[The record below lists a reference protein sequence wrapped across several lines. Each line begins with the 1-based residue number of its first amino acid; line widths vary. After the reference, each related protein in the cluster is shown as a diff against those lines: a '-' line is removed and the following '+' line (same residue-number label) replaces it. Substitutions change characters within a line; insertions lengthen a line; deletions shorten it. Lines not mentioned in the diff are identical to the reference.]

1 MGCGT
6 PGPALCPRCP
16 FADRP
21 EWVDSPAHDR
31 VLAAGTYSGALR
43 AAILRHKEDG
53 VRELA
58 APLGD
63 LLGDLLADG
72 LQHVVGQAEAPF
84 ETPFETPSVRAV
96 TLLVPVP
103 SRAAAVRARGDDPW
117 RRVTVRAVRALCSRG
132 VEARLAPVLRMRS
145 GVVDQAGLGPVERRR
160 NLSGAMSVASSRLG
174 RLAGRPARVVLCDD
188 VLTTGATLAEGVRAL
203 SAVGMRPH
211 LCVALARVAGR
222 DGDARRPDFFHACGP
237 VP

>member
-21 EWVDSPAHDR
+21 QWVDSPAHDR

-84 ETPFETPSVRAV
+84 ETPSVRAV

-117 RRVTVRAVRALCSRG
+117 RRVTVRAVRALRSRG

-160 NLSGAMSVASSRLG
+160 NLSGAMGVASSRLG

-211 LCVALARVAGR
+211 LCVALARVVPE
-222 DGDARRPDFFHACGP
+222 ARRRPEP
-237 VP
+237 